1 MQARTECVGAP
12 HVYRHSMKGIRVTEG
27 LRQHQLVPI
36 AAESLVLTAR
46 SELPAHLAAIL
57 LGPDGAIHDETD
69 FVFGSQ
75 AEARGL
81 RLAGPG
87 MAPAPTLHIDLS
99 SIPHAATTVRVVL
112 ALDNPHRTFAEAD
125 PPTLTVA
132 DSRGGEVFRST
143 VDGLGAV
150 SAVVALDIARSGAGW
165 AIAVVG
171 AGHAGGF
178 AAVLAESH
186 VQVGSRPAR
195 REQVDAAVLPEGHPL
210 DLLPGQVVRLR
221 TGAGP
226 TLDMV
231 RLGLGWDPVPGHTL
245 AGGAATPADL
255 DAAALM
261 FDHDHHLLDAVYFA
275 QLSSNDGAV
284 RHLGDSMT
292 GEGGGENEV
301 VTVDLSR
308 IHPQV
313 ATVILVVTSYH
324 GHSFDSI
331 RNAFCRVVDAG
342 TGAELAH
349 LDLHGGGPHTGM
361 VMAKLYLAATGWKMQ
376 AIGEPIYATHPGE
389 AVHQLTH
396 HLA

>member
-1 MQARTECVGAP
+1 MQVRTECVGAP
-12 HVYRHSMKGIRVTEG
+12 HVYRHSTKGIRVTEG

-69 FVFGSQ
+69 FVFGTQ

-81 RLAGPG
+81 RLVSPG

-132 DSRGGEVFRST
+132 DSRGGEVLRST

-150 SAVVALDIARSGAGW
+150 SAVVALDITRSGAGW
-165 AIAVVG
+165 AIALVG
-171 AGHAGGF
+171 ATMPHGF

-195 REQVDAAVLPEGHPL
+195 REQVDAAVLPEGRPL
-210 DLLPGQVVRLR
+210 DLRPGQVVRLR

-261 FDHDHHLLDAVYFA
+261 FDRDHHLLDAVYFA

-301 VTVDLSR
+301 VSIDLSR

-331 RNAFCRVVDAG
+331 RNAFCRLVDAG

>member
-1 MQARTECVGAP
+1 M
-12 HVYRHSMKGIRVTEG
+12 RVTEG
-27 LRQHQLVPI
+27 LRQQHIMPI
-36 AAESLVLTAR
+36 SAESLVITAR
-46 SELPAHLAAIL
+46 SALPAHLAAIL

-69 FVFGSQ
+69 FVFGTQS
-75 AEARGL
+75 EARGL

-87 MAPAPTLHIDLS
+87 MAPAPTLHVELS

-112 ALDNPHRTFAEAD
+112 ALDNPHRTFAEAGA
-125 PPTLTVA
+125 PVVEVA
-132 DSRGGEVFRST
+132 DSRGGETYRISLA
-143 VDGLGAV
+143 GLDAS
-150 SAVVALDIARSGAGW
+150 SAVVAVDIERSGAGW
-165 AIAVVG
+165 GITVVG
-171 AGHAGGF
+171 RGHAGGF
-178 AAVLAESH
+178 AAVLADSH

-195 REQVDAAVLPEGHPL
+195 REQVDATVLPEGRAL
-210 DLLPGQVVRLR
+210 GLVPGQVVRLR
-221 TGAGP
+221 TGSGP

-231 RLGLGWDPVPGHTL
+231 RLGLGWDPVPGHKL

-255 DAAALM
+255 DAAALL
-261 FDHDHHLLDAVYFA
+261 FDHNHHLLDVVYFA
-275 QLSSNDGAV
+275 QLSSNDGSV

-301 VTVDLSR
+301 ITVDLSR

-331 RNAFCRVVDAG
+331 ANAFCRLVDAS

-376 AIGEPIYATHPGE
+376 AIGEPVYATHPGE